1 MQYAANVDNQTGLP
15 DQSIN
20 QSINQSIR
28 AEIETRAE
36 REKDTEKIIVNIE

>member
-15 DQSIN
+15 D